1 MFLDTLIITQSYTRH
16 SKSGVN
22 HDYQRSKT
30 VAQFKCDNCAGE
42 FRRDLGKIDR
52 RRLSNDYYH
61 VCPNCDSK
69 RFAQTKG
76 VERRRLWNM
85 SADTDLDISKI

>member
-1 MFLDTLIITQSYTRH
+1 MFLDTLIVTQLYTRP
-16 SKSGVN
+16 SKGGVD
-22 HDYQRSKT
+22 HRYQRSKT
-30 VAQFKCDNCAGE
+30 VARFKCDNCSGE
-42 FRRDLGKIDR
+42 FQRDLGKMDR
-52 RRLSNDYYH
+52 RRLSNEYYH